1 NTYTALRLLERGGE
15 VIAACTH
22 KVPAEMVAIKK
33 LSSDYVKELRKYQHE
48 NLLAI
53 IDLYRSEGEFYV
65 ITDYTATT
73 LKQIIAIKLPLEE
86 LHVFEGIQH
95 LSRFGLAHRKLDSSK
110 VLFLSDGCAKIA
122 HFDECQSTE
131 SAAARSIGV
140 IAVEM
145 MQNGI
150 PPEADKKLTL
160 KHPERWS
167 AEASNFLEVTSW
179 GTLKDIEKNKFLKYV
194 SPTVMKPFV
203 EYARWD
209 TMESLN
215 MPNE

>member
-1 NTYTALRLLERGGE
+1 MTIRTTQHDQPPTRGGE

-22 KVPAEMVAIKK
+22 KVPAEMVAIK
-33 LSSDYVKELRKYQHE
+33 SSLPITSKSLENTKHE

-110 VLFLSDGCAKIA
+110 VLFLSDGCAKI
-122 HFDECQSTE
+122 
-131 SAAARSIGV
+131 AARSIGV